1 MDLTTEQL
9 EALWD
14 NLLSSQPE
22 LVRAAFDSL
31 DSPSQKTVLAHL
43 QRMASDTGWQPE
55 QQASALAAI
64 QILKYHINREE

>member
-9 EALWD
+9 ETLWD
-14 NLLSSQPE
+14 NLLSRQPE

-31 DSPSQKTVLAHL
+31 NSPSQKIVLAHL
-43 QRMASDTGWQPE
+43 QRMASETGWQLE

-64 QILKYHINREE
+64 QILKNPNNQDE